1 MSVVVLTG
9 CSSGIGLESALAFA
23 REGDTTIATMRD
35 VAKADEL
42 RRRADDDDL
51 EIHVERLDVVDEQS
65 ITSTIGSVV
74 ERFGAIV
81 VLVNNAGI
89 ANAGPIET
97 QSLDNARRVFETNFW
112 GPVALVREVLPT
124 MRRQRAGVIVNV
136 SSLASLLPA
145 TMYNSMY
152 AASKRAL
159 NAISEALAGEVEPF
173 GIRVVSIEP
182 GFYETA
188 ITGNNISTDEPAS
201 EVYEADQTWMR
212 SFFQAGGAD
221 GHASP
226 TAVADAIV
234 AAASEP
240 DTPLHRPVGDD
251 AAMYLDLQDQ
261 VDGYEGWI
269 EAVLPVVEATVG
281 PRPVGR

>member
-23 REGDTTIATMRD
+23 RDGDTTIATMRD
-35 VAKADEL
+35 VGKAAEL
-42 RRRADDDDL
+42 RRRATADDL
-51 EIHVERLDVVDEQS
+51 EIHIERLDVTDGQAVA
-65 ITSTIGSVV
+65 STVASVV
-74 ERFGAIV
+74 ERHGTID

-89 ANAGPIET
+89 ANSGPIET

-112 GPVALVREVLPT
+112 GPLEVIRAVLPA
-124 MRRQRAGVIVNV
+124 MRRQRAGVIINV
-136 SSLASLLPA
+136 SSLASRLPA

-159 NAISEALAGEVEPF
+159 NSLSEALAGEVEPF

-201 EVYEADQTWMR
+201 EVYEADQKWMR
-212 SFFQAGGAD
+212 SFFEAGGAD
-221 GHASP
+221 GHAHP
-226 TAVADAIV
+226 AAVADAIV

-251 AAMYLDLQDQ
+251 AVMYLDLLAQ
-261 VDGYEGWI
+261 VDGYEGWL

-281 PRPVGR
+281 TRPVGR